1 MSERTP
7 TLSDEGG
14 TPAVTASA
22 LFVALLEIGRRRG
35 ALTMDDVVPALGDV
49 ELTADVL
56 AAVIDRIHAEGI
68 AFDAGEQDI
77 HLAARLEDDVLDDT
91 LAAELQAP
99 GVVGPL
105 GRDGAATARTALPGA
120 PGAGPL
126 APAAD
131 EPLERAGAGDDPLEP
146 AGAADHT
153 AGRLRP
159 PVTAADIPD
168 AAVSDA
174 AVVDHAVVD
183 HAVVDPAADDA
194 VAEAAVADAA
204 PGVARRAKPLGVDR
218 LLGDDS
224 LTGAGADPVRF
235 YLKEIG
241 KVPLLSAEEEVSL
254 AQRIEAGA
262 AAEVA
267 LADRSALLE
276 EGGHPE
282 PMTDAEH
289 RDLVRRARDGET
301 AKGKLIEA
309 NLRLVVSIAKRY
321 RNRNLAFLDLIQ
333 EGNLG
338 LMRAV
343 EKFDYTKGFKFST
356 YATWWIRQA
365 ITRAI
370 ADQAR
375 TIRIPV
381 HMVETINKVVRV
393 QRQLLQ
399 ELGREPAVEE
409 VAERSEMTVSR
420 VREILRLNQ
429 DTVSLE
435 QPMGD
440 EDGFSLSDV
449 IEDADAEVPAD
460 AAARAM
466 LNAAVKEALSQLSE
480 REQKVVRLRFGL
492 DDGHMR
498 TLEEVGKE
506 FGVTRERIRQIEAK
520 TLAKLRH
527 PIRSQRLRDYL
538 EAE

>member
-14 TPAVTASA
+14 TPPVVASA
-22 LFVALLEIGRRRG
+22 PFQSLLEVGRRRG
-35 ALTMDDVVPALGDV
+35 ALTMDDVVPVLGDA

-68 AFDAGEQDI
+68 AFDAGELDI
-77 HLAARLEDDVLDDT
+77 DHATLDDDA
-91 LAAELQAP
+91 LIDAVEEEGPVLPGDVFGAAGAVENAHSAATALDVAESSIDAGVERDASLLDAP
-99 GVVGPL
+99 GPL
-105 GRDGAATARTALPGA
+105 GGAEAGALGGGGAGTLGGGGAGTLGALAGAGALAPEEPGAAAVDSEDAEGVADPGA
-120 PGAGPL
+120 PVRRPKPL
-126 APAAD
+126 A
-131 EPLERAGAGDDPLEP
+131 
-146 AGAADHT
+146 
-153 AGRLRP
+153 
-159 PVTAADIPD
+159 
-168 AAVSDA
+168 
-174 AVVDHAVVD
+174 
-183 HAVVDPAADDA
+183 
-194 VAEAAVADAA
+194 
-204 PGVARRAKPLGVDR
+204 VDR
-218 LLGDDS
+218 LLADDA

-254 AQRIEAGA
+254 AQRIEAGT

-267 LADRSALLE
+267 LADRSAVLE
-276 EGGHPE
+276 EGGQPE
-282 PMTDAEH
+282 PMTDAQH
-289 RDLVRRARDGET
+289 RELVRRARDGEV
-301 AKGKLIEA
+301 AKAKLIEA

>member
-1 MSERTP
+1 MTKGGPALAAGDETP
-7 TLSDEGG
+7 VEL
-14 TPAVTASA
+14 VTAPFLAAVEAGRAAGHLSLATVVSA
-22 LFVALLEIGRRRG
+22 LK
-35 ALTMDDVVPALGDV
+35 DV
-49 ELTADVL
+49 ELTPEL
-56 AAVIDRIHAEGI
+56 IAAVEEHIRREGI
-68 AFDAGEQDI
+68 AFDGPEGDLRAAGVVPGGGGKVPTVD
-77 HLAARLEDDVLDDT
+77 LTAGLDD
-91 LAAELQAP
+91 ELETAVGAP
-99 GVVGPL
+99 SPN
-105 GRDGAATARTALPGA
+105 GAAAATITHDLVAPTVARAVTPRRARPPALERLMGDDGGG
-120 PGAGPL
+120 GAG
-126 APAAD
+126 
-131 EPLERAGAGDDPLEP
+131 
-146 AGAADHT
+146 
-153 AGRLRP
+153 
-159 PVTAADIPD
+159 
-168 AAVSDA
+168 S
-174 AVVDHAVVD
+174 
-183 HAVVDPAADDA
+183 
-194 VAEAAVADAA
+194 
-204 PGVARRAKPLGVDR
+204 
-218 LLGDDS
+218 
-224 LTGAGADPVRF
+224 DPVRF

-241 KVPLLSAEEEVSL
+241 KVPLLSGEEEVTL
-254 AQRIEAGA
+254 ARRIEIGA
-262 AAEVA
+262 EAELRFAERAAVVE
-267 LADRSALLE
+267 S
-276 EGGHPE
+276 GGDPE
-282 PMTDAEH
+282 PLTEAE
-289 RDLVRRARDGET
+289 RREWQRQVSAGES
-301 AKGKLIEA
+301 AKAKLIEA

-399 ELGREPAVEE
+399 ELGREPTVNE
-409 VAERSEMTVSR
+409 VAERSEMTALR

-460 AAARAM
+460 AATRAM
-466 LNAAVKEALSQLSE
+466 LSEAVKEALSQLSE

-492 DDGHMR
+492 EDGHMR
-498 TLEEVGKE
+498 TLEEVGRE

-538 EAE
+538 EEE

>member
-1 MSERTP
+1 MLTSGEFLTI
-7 TLSDEGG
+7 
-14 TPAVTASA
+14 
-22 LFVALLEIGRRRG
+22 LEVGRLRG
-35 ALTMDDVVPALGDV
+35 SLTMEEVMPVLKDE
-49 ELTADVL
+49 ELTADLIL
-56 AAVIDRIHAEGI
+56 AVTEAIHAAGI
-68 AFDAGEQDI
+68 AFDADDVASDVE
-77 HLAARLEDDVLDDT
+77 AAAKHANVVSATSLEDIDVDG
-91 LAAELQAP
+91 
-99 GVVGPL
+99 GVV
-105 GRDGAATARTALPGA
+105 
-120 PGAGPL
+120 
-126 APAAD
+126 AD
-131 EPLERAGAGDDPLEP
+131 VEP
-146 AGAADHT
+146 AVPRPTPTTPRRA
-153 AGRLRP
+153 RP
-159 PVTAADIPD
+159 P
-168 AAVSDA
+168 AVERLMSD
-174 AVVDHAVVD
+174 D
-183 HAVVDPAADDA
+183 
-194 VAEAAVADAA
+194 
-204 PGVARRAKPLGVDR
+204 GGL
-218 LLGDDS
+218 S
-224 LTGAGADPVRF
+224 GAGADPVRF

-241 KVPLLSAEEEVSL
+241 KVSLLSAEQEVSL
-254 AQRIEAGA
+254 ARRIETGA
-262 AAEVA
+262 AAELT
-267 LADRSALLE
+267 LAERAAIVE
-276 EGGHPE
+276 AGGTPS
-282 PMTDAEH
+282 PLSDADH
-289 RDLVRRARDGET
+289 RELTRQVRDGEI
-301 AKGKLIEA
+301 AKSKLIEA

-321 RNRNLAFLDLIQ
+321 RNRNLQFLDLIQ

-399 ELGREPAVEE
+399 EFGREPTVEE
-409 VAERSEMTVSR
+409 VADRSEMTVAR

-466 LNAAVKEALSQLSE
+466 LNEAVKDALSQLSE

-498 TLEEVGKE
+498 TLEEVGRE

-538 EAE
+538 EEE